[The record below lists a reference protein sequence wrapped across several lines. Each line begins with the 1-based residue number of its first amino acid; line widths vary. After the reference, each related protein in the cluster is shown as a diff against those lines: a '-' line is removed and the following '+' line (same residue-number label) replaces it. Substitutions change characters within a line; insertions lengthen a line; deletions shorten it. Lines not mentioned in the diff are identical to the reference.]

1 MARIKCKNCGKA
13 YRYETEGCCPECGAY
28 NRPPRHEKV
37 NADGTIYHMKDADYL
52 EKRHAKPHGSK
63 VCFEEKEC
71 YEEKACYE
79 EQGYYRE
86 PEYYGEDSVA
96 EASGVSAPVQNP
108 YRRYRQKTAK
118 GAVVFIVAFLIVV
131 MTIFVMA
138 FRSCSYE
145 VSYVDENI
153 DPTLVQYTVLDGTA
167 TAYMQN
173 AYNVEYS
180 TLWYVDTEGYLLS
193 ADSENIVCKDG
204 LCTVEFSVGEDYQT
218 ADSIEIYCNGDWVN
232 MMVDPI
238 ATVEWE

>member
-79 EQGYYRE
+79 EQGYYE
-86 PEYYGEDSVA
+86 EENPTTGEAAFTAPTLNRIRQQRKPAKVLIPVII
-96 EASGVSAPVQNP
+96 VS
-108 YRRYRQKTAK
+108 
-118 GAVVFIVAFLIVV
+118 IVILV
-131 MTIFVMA
+131 MSLANVLQ
-138 FRSCSYE
+138 SCSYE

-180 TLWYVDTEGYLLS
+180 TLWYVDTEGYLSS

-232 MMVDPI
+232 MMVDPT
-238 ATVEWE
+238 ATVVKE